1 MGKIFV
7 TSDTHFG
14 HDREF
19 LWGPRG
25 FTSIQEHDAEVIRRW
40 NEVVGPED
48 TVFHLGDVMLGDNE
62 YGLNCLRQLNG
73 FIKII
78 PGNHDTST
86 RLKLYKELDNVEVL
100 GYAEMSKYKKYN
112 FYLSHHPTMTSNLE
126 KAPYLRMHLINL
138 YGHTHQQTKFYQGIP
153 FMFHVGMDSNN
164 CTPVLLDDAIEM
176 MKAETQICLDLLGEG
191 AVVDADEGKIT
202 PTPTVDVAKCVA
214 AENEA
219 AANPPIAQTCK
230 GCTFDHLC
238 LDVVNNIRC
247 NKYKKDPPDGGYYG

>member
-78 PGNHDTST
+78 PGNHDTPT

-138 YGHTHQQTKFYQGIP
+138 FGHTHQQNKFYMSMP
-153 FMFHVGMDSNN
+153 YMFHVGMDSNN

-191 AVVDADEGKIT
+191 AVVDADEQVGK
-202 PTPTVDVAKCVA
+202 P
-214 AENEA
+214 AE
-219 AANPPIAQTCK
+219 PVQLTCHR
-230 GCTFDHLC
+230 CIHAHMC
-238 LDVVNNIRC
+238 AYAPLDKRC
-247 NKYKKDPPDGGYYG
+247 GSYKIDPPDGGYYG

>member
-1 MGKIFV
+1 MSKIFI

-78 PGNHDTST
+78 PGNHDTPT

-112 FYLSHHPTMTSNLE
+112 FYLSHHPTITSNLE

-138 YGHTHQQTKFYQGIP
+138 FGHTHQQNKFYMSMP
-153 FMFHVGMDSNN
+153 YMFHVGMDSNN

-191 AVVDADEGKIT
+191 AVVDADEQVSKPTEPVQLTCHRCIHAHMCAYAPLDKRCGSYKI
-202 PTPTVDVAKCVA
+202 
-214 AENEA
+214 
-219 AANPPIAQTCK
+219 
-230 GCTFDHLC
+230 
-238 LDVVNNIRC
+238 
-247 NKYKKDPPDGGYYG
+247 DPPDGGYYG